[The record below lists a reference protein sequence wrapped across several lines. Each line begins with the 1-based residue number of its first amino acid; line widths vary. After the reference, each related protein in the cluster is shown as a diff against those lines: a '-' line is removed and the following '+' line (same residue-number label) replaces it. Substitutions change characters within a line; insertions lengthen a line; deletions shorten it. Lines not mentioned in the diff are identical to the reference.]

1 MNRGGV
7 GEQFGAFFGQELE
20 DHHRGV
26 HWGVVPVEEPLP
38 LQSKLAVQDATDG
51 AIRRPM
57 GSGKVLNAHPA
68 VFGNGGGGGGD

>member
-1 MNRGGV
+1 MR
-7 GEQFGAFFGQELE
+7 EQFDAFFGQELE
-20 DHHRGV
+20 DHHRSV

-51 AIRRPM
+51 AIRRPR

-68 VFGNGGGGGGD
+68 VFGDGGGDGGD